1 MLLVTSSA
9 AGSIF
14 VYGIIPFGKSEENFV
29 PTNDQCCD
37 NENFV
42 VLNSLAVLKPI

>member
-1 MLLVTSSA
+1 MGLATSSA

-14 VYGIIPFGKSEENFV
+14 VCGIIPFGKSEDNFV

-37 NENFV
+37 NENFA

>member
-14 VYGIIPFGKSEENFV
+14 VCGIIPFGKSEENFV

-37 NENFV
+37 NQNFP
-42 VLNSLAVLKPI
+42 VLNSLAVLKSI